1 MADTTFGFIGF
12 GLIGGSIAKSI
23 RLSCPEARIMAYM
36 RSRSKLEQAK
46 QDGIVDLILDEPG
59 SQLSQCDIIFL
70 CTPVEY
76 NAGYLEAVRPF
87 LKEGARIPRW
97 AAV

>member
-23 RLSCPEARIMAYM
+23 RRSCPEARIMAYM

-46 QDGIVDLILDEPG
+46 QDGVVDLILDEPG
-59 SQLSQCDIIFL
+59 SQLGQCDIIFL

-76 NAGYLEAVRPF
+76 NAGYLEAIPSF
-87 LKEGARIPRW
+87 PEGRSADY
-97 AAV
+97 